1 MIVFLRGEGSVEVFI
16 NGVSFGSTILRTAN
30 STSIVIPVSY
40 AVPGKNVVGVRLA
53 RSVSSTIVFGMSVE
67 LNNAPFLRLKEGVAS
82 EIQAEPSKNHK
93 PADAFGSDDFYSVYW
108 ETRSYPAELI
118 FTCDALHRHVAD
130 GPRD

>member
-16 NGVSFGSTILRTAN
+16 NGVSFGLTILRTAN
-30 STSIVIPVSY
+30 STSVVIPVSY
-40 AVPGKNVVGVRLA
+40 AVPGKN
-53 RSVSSTIVFGMSVE
+53 VE
-67 LNNAPFLRLKEGVAS
+67 LNNAPFLRLKEGAAS

-93 PADAFGSDDFYSVYW
+93 PADALGSDDFYSVYW

-118 FTCDALHRHVAD
+118 FTFDALHRHVAD